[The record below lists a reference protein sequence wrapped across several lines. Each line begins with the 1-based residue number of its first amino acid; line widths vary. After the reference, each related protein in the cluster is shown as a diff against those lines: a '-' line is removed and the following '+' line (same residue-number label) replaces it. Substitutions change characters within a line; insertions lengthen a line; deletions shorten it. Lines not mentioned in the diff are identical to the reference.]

1 MKLIACHIENFG
13 KLSDV
18 SLQFNDGLNII
29 NHANGWGKST
39 LAAFLKAM
47 FYGLDAKKSANA
59 FEKERV
65 MYRPW
70 QGGAFGGEVDFE
82 INGKQYRI
90 SRTFGRTDK
99 ADEFHLYDLKT
110 NLESFDFSEAVGN
123 EIFELDSNSFRRSIY
138 IAQNDCASE
147 ASDGINA
154 KLGNLAENTDDIN
167 NFENANQHLKEILN
181 QLTPERVTGS
191 IKKRKNY
198 ITQLT
203 QELRS
208 FESAKDGM
216 DALAQKEQQTV
227 REIQKLLKERK
238 EYTQYLME
246 ASEDSRRQ
254 ALYAQYDALC
264 KDVAEKAQK
273 RDEYKHIFPVGVP
286 TEVEFQTQMK
296 HVSNMKDAYTTTRG
310 FELTLEE
317 MEEYTK
323 LHNMFEKTVPSDHD
337 IDAALEMF
345 DEIDKQR
352 AEIARQESKLAIYT
366 AELEKIPQEPKF
378 AGSMAY
384 LVFLIA
390 GIGSAFL
397 GLCTSLV
404 WYFKLFPMIEQ
415 HILLLIAFVLG
426 VCGILF
432 GIIGGIIGSRIS
444 KEKETWQ
451 AMMDAMQENK
461 EGKVKTLTNTIAGMQ
476 QDIRKVYATIGKF
489 LANFHVHCETG
500 EYQSRLYAMKAQVP
514 EYLRLKMKMDSR
526 ENHNIIYKEYR
537 SKIANFEKLYQLDL
551 GEDVA
556 YSLNQFQTKAT
567 EYQMAD
573 AAYQEAV
580 AKRAAFEKAQDKSF
594 WTKQASCP
602 YSLEE
607 LNKWI
612 AQTDEKLEAVKAAKN
627 QYTKQLED
635 LQEQLD
641 LRDEKEIELKE
652 MQLVQEKE
660 IHKYNLLKVTQNFLQ
675 QAKEQFTSR
684 YMDPIAEAFGKY
696 YSILTGEET
705 QNWMIDANINIK
717 IKEQGELRETH
728 WFSAGYQDL
737 IGVCMRLALVD
748 AMYQEEKPFLIL
760 DDPFVNLDQDKV
772 AAGNTLLNEVAEE
785 YQVIYFT
792 CHDSRNPKVV

>member
-1 MKLIACHIENFG
+1 MKLIACHIDNFG

-18 SLQFNDGLNII
+18 NLQFSEGLNVI

-47 FYGLDAKKSANA
+47 FYGLDAKKAANA
-59 FEKERV
+59 FDKERV

-82 INGKQYRI
+82 INGKKYRI
-90 SRTFGRTDK
+90 SRTFGRTEK

-110 NLESFDFSEAVGN
+110 NLECFDYSEAIGN
-123 EIFELDSNSFRRSIY
+123 EIFELDSSSFRRSIY

-167 NFENANQHLKEILN
+167 NFERANQHLKEILN

-203 QELRS
+203 QELRA
-208 FESAKDGM
+208 FESAQDGI
-216 DALAQKEQQTV
+216 DGLAKKEQQVV
-227 REIQKLLKERK
+227 REIQEVLRKRK
-238 EYTQYLME
+238 EYTQCLVE
-246 ASEDSRRQ
+246 ASEDSRKQ

-264 KDVAEKAQK
+264 KDAAEKAQK
-273 RDEYKHIFPVGVP
+273 RDEYKRIFPVGVP

-296 HVSNMKDAYTTTRG
+296 HVNNMNEAHATVRG
-310 FELTLEE
+310 FELTAEE
-317 MEEYTK
+317 VAEYAK
-323 LHNMFEKTVPSDHD
+323 LQKMFEKTVPSDSD

-352 AEIARQESKLAIYT
+352 AEIARQESKLAVYT
-366 AELEKIPQEPKF
+366 AELEKEPQEPKF

-404 WYFKLFPMIEQ
+404 WYFKLMPMIEQ
-415 HILLLIAFVLG
+415 HMLLLAAFALG
-426 VCGILF
+426 VCGIIF
-432 GIIGGIIGSRIS
+432 GIIGGVIGSRIS

-451 AMMDAMQENK
+451 AMMDAMHENK
-461 EGKVKTLTNTIAGMQ
+461 EAKVKTLTNTISGMQ

-489 LANFHVHCETG
+489 LSNFHINCETS
-500 EYQSRLYAMKAQVP
+500 EYQSRLYALKAQVP
-514 EYLRLKMKMDSR
+514 EYLRLKVKMDCG
-526 ENHNIIYKEYR
+526 ENHGKIYKEFR
-537 SKIANFEKLYQLDL
+537 NKLTNFENLYQLDL
-551 GEDVA
+551 GDDIA
-556 YSLNQFQTKAT
+556 YSLNQYQTKAT
-567 EYQMAD
+567 EYQMAEV
-573 AAYQEAV
+573 AYREANS
-580 AKRAAFEKAQDKSF
+580 KRDAFELNQDKSF
-594 WTKQASCP
+594 WTKQARCP
-602 YSLEE
+602 YSLEQ
-607 LNKWI
+607 LNTWI
-612 AQTDEKLEAVKAAKN
+612 AQTDEKLETLKAAKD

-641 LRDEKEIELKE
+641 LHDEKELELKE
-652 MQLVQEKE
+652 MQLAQEKD

-696 YSILTGEET
+696 YSILTGEEEK
-705 QNWMIDANINIK
+705 NWMIDANINVR

-772 AAGNTLLNEVAEE
+772 EAGNTLLNEVAEE